1 MTQVQ
6 PIHRALLFDGSYEG
20 LLTAVF
26 ESYRLKISAAQF
38 IAEDDWKGSLF
49 EQPIVIE
56 TDEGKADRVL
66 AGVQKKCGKQG
77 IQLLYRTFLSEF
89 PDVPQL
95 ISTFIQNAMA
105 SKFNII
111 ENYGDDTVL
120 RLHQLNKKI
129 GREVHRMHAF
139 VRFQRTREDI
149 YYAVIEPDFNVLPL
163 LPPHFEKRYPA
174 QRWLI
179 YDAMRRYGI
188 HYDLNKVEFITF
200 ADDHRLSLRQLSD
213 DILDD
218 TEPDYQVLW
227 KSYFDSVNIP
237 ERKNMKLHLQH
248 VPKRYWKYL
257 SEKG

>member
-1 MTQVQ
+1 MIRVQ
-6 PIHRALLFDGSYEG
+6 PDLRALIFDGSYEG
-20 LLTAVF
+20 LLTAIF
-26 ESYRLKISAAQF
+26 ESYRLKISNAQF
-38 IAEDDWKGSLF
+38 VAEDDWNGSLF

-56 TDEGKADRVL
+56 TDHVKADRVV
-66 AGVQKKCGKQG
+66 AGVRKKCGKKG
-77 IQLLYRTFLSEF
+77 VQLLYRTFLSEF
-89 PDVPQL
+89 PDVPQQ
-95 ISTFIQNAMA
+95 IATFIRSAMA
-105 SKFNII
+105 SKLSII

-139 VRFQRTREDI
+139 VRFQLTRDDL

-163 LPPHFEKRYPA
+163 LPSHFEKRYPA

-179 YDAMRRYGI
+179 YDAKRRYGI
-188 HYDLNKVEFITF
+188 YYDMRKVEFITF
-200 ADDHRLSLRQLSD
+200 ADDHRLSLRQLSSD
-213 DILDD
+213 LLDD
-218 TEPDYQVLW
+218 AEPDYQVLW